1 MVLMLSLRIVLWT
14 LRSGERRTLFHGKA
28 RTTSRICRT
37 TTITIS
43 IITTPSLPLDL
54 GPRSLDKYK

>member
-37 TTITIS
+37 TTMPITVK
-43 IITTPSLPLDL
+43 IILRLLLDR
-54 GPRSLDKYK
+54 GPRQPDKYK